1 MKRTE
6 TGNRGG
12 RLGLACCVLLL
23 LVPWTMWSQGHK
35 GAMGF
40 RLDGGASWSLGG
52 SFANEGAGNLGV
64 TQPFGR
70 AGVYYM
76 ASPQLRVGGEYS
88 YTRMARRQIDGK
100 VNQLAGGG
108 SEATVYRDLTAN
120 YHGVAVTCEYNV
132 LGEGPLALYAGTGAG
147 CLIAAGNTYTFGV
160 RNEVKPAGSSVSF
173 TAHNEPQ
180 VQAVPYI
187 PVTVSLEYAFLPQTA
202 VSVSCGY
209 RMLMAGKESTAPKG
223 QAYAAVGL
231 RIDLQ

>member
-1 MKRTE
+1 MNRSE
-6 TGNRGG
+6 TRHRG
-12 RLGLACCVLLL
+12 RRYSLACCVLLL
-23 LVPWTMWSQGHK
+23 LLPTAVWSQGQK

-52 SFANEGAGNLGV
+52 SFDNEGVGNRGV
-64 TQPFGR
+64 TQPFGK

-76 ASPQLRVGGEYS
+76 ASPRLRLGADYS

-108 SEATVYRDLTAN
+108 TEATMYRDLTAN
-120 YHGVAVTCEYNV
+120 YHGVALTGEYNV
-132 LGEGPLALYAGTGAG
+132 IGTGPLALYAGTGAG
-147 CLIAAGNTYTFGV
+147 CLVAAGNTYTFGV
-160 RNEVKPAGSSVSF
+160 KYESKATGSTVSF

-180 VQAVPYI
+180 VNAVPYI
-187 PVTVSLEYAFLPQTA
+187 PVTLSLEYAFLPQTA

-209 RMLMAGKESTAPKG
+209 RMLLAGKESTAPKG